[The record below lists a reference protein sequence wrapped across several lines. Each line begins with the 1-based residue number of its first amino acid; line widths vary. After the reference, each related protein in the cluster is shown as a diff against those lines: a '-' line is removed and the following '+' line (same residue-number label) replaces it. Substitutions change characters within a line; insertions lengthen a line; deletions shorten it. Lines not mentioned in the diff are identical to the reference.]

1 MQKYAKWLSL
11 TGTLFMHSKQKK
23 MKFLLLYFILKVSAI
38 YNTATKRE
46 TEVVQEFI
54 NNFDGELSEKVKI
67 LKGINGWGLYAIENI
82 PKLETILKIE
92 RPELYTGTIFDATL
106 NSHAVGMAVAQPFDF
121 EIDVARNPIC
131 ESAA

>member
-11 TGTLFMHSKQKK
+11 TGTLFHTFKTKK
-23 MKFLLLYFILKVSAI
+23 MKFLLLYFILNVSAI

-46 TEVVQEFI
+46 TEVVQQFI

-92 RPELYTGTIFDATL
+92 RPELYTGNVFDTTHKMT
-106 NSHAVGMAVAQPFDF
+106 N
-121 EIDVARNPIC
+121 
-131 ESAA
+131 

>member
-11 TGTLFMHSKQKK
+11 TGTLFHAIKTKK
-23 MKFLLLYFILKVSAI
+23 NMKFLLLYSILKVRAI

-46 TEVVQEFI
+46 TEVVQQFI

-92 RPELYTGTIFDATL
+92 RPELYTGNVFYA
-106 NSHAVGMAVAQPFDF
+106 SHKMAD
-121 EIDVARNPIC
+121 
-131 ESAA
+131 

>member
-1 MQKYAKWLSL
+1 MQNRSVSP
-11 TGTLFMHSKQKK
+11 GRFFMHSKQKK
-23 MKFLLLYFILKVSAI
+23 MKFLLLYFILNVSAI

-46 TEVVQEFI
+46 TEVVQQFI

-92 RPELYTGTIFDATL
+92 RPELYTGNVLHGT
-106 NSHAVGMAVAQPFDF
+106 HKMAD
-121 EIDVARNPIC
+121 
-131 ESAA
+131 

>member
-1 MQKYAKWLSL
+1 MAQSHRDVFSCIQNK
-11 TGTLFMHSKQKK
+11 KK
-23 MKFLLLYFILKVSAI
+23 MKFLLLYFILNVSAI

-106 NSHAVGMAVAQPFDF
+106 NSNAVGMAVAQSFDF